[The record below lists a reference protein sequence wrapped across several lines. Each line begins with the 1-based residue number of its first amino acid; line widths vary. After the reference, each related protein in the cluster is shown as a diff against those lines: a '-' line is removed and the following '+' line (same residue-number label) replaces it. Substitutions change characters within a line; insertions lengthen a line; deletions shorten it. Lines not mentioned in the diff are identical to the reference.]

1 MLLTTIFLKGIMSGT
16 GFVFFYEIEC
26 LERYKYI
33 YNERRIT
40 MKKLGFG
47 LMRLPIIGG
56 DHSKIDIDAMK
67 KMVDEFMARGFT
79 YFDTAYVYHGGQS
92 EVAFREAV
100 VKRYPRD
107 AFTVTTKLPL
117 FSKPDRAGMEKIFKE
132 SMERLGVEYID
143 YYWLHAM
150 NKDLYEHAESVDAF
164 GYLKELKAAG
174 KIKHIGFSFHD
185 GPEVL
190 EKMLSEHPEVEYVQL
205 QINYLD
211 WEDGW
216 VRGRRCYEVATRYG
230 KPVIVMEPVKG
241 GALANLPK
249 SAARIFDSY
258 DPKPSYAS
266 WAIRYCAS
274 LDNVMTVLSGMSNLE
289 QVLDNTGY
297 MEDFKPL
304 TEEDYKVIEK
314 VAQNLKFA
322 IPCTA
327 CRYCTDGCP
336 MKISIPDIFALY
348 NEYKRDMKKLPEFRT
363 KYMELTSS
371 SSGKASACI
380 GCEQCKEH
388 CPQNLDIPKLLAECV
403 LELE

>member
-1 MLLTTIFLKGIMSGT
+1 
-16 GFVFFYEIEC
+16 
-26 LERYKYI
+26 
-33 YNERRIT
+33 

-56 DHSKIDIDAMK
+56 DHSKIDLEAVK
-67 KMVDEFMARGFT
+67 KMVDVFLERGFT

-100 VKRYPRD
+100 VKRYPHS
-107 AFTVTTKLPL
+107 AYTVTTKLPL
-117 FSKPDRAGMEKIFKE
+117 FSKPDRAGMEKIFNE
-132 SMERLGVEYID
+132 SMTRLGVDYID
-143 YYWLHAM
+143 YYWLHALS
-150 NKDLYEHAESVDAF
+150 KEIYEHVQNVDAF
-164 GYLKELKAAG
+164 GYISELKAAG
-174 KIKHIGFSFHD
+174 KVKHIGFSFHD
-185 GPEVL
+185 SPELL
-190 EKMLSEHPEVEYVQL
+190 EKILTEHPEVEYVQL

-216 VRGRRCYEVATRYG
+216 VRGRRCYEVATKFG

-249 SAARIFDSY
+249 SAAKIFDDY

-266 WAIRYCAS
+266 WAVRYCAS

-297 MEDFKPL
+297 MQDFKPL
-304 TEEDYKVIEK
+304 TEEDYRVIDKVSK
-314 VAQNLKFA
+314 NLKFA
-322 IPCTA
+322 IPCTG

-336 MKISIPDIFALY
+336 MGISIPDVFTIY
-348 NEYKRDMKKLPEFRT
+348 NDYKRDMKKLPEFRERY
-363 KYMELTSS
+363 KELTKST
-371 SSGKASACI
+371 GRASKCI
-380 GCEQCKEH
+380 GCEQCKNH
-388 CPQNLDIPKLLAECV
+388 CPQNLDIPKLLQECV

>member
-1 MLLTTIFLKGIMSGT
+1 
-16 GFVFFYEIEC
+16 
-26 LERYKYI
+26 
-33 YNERRIT
+33 

-56 DHSKIDIDAMK
+56 DHSNIDIEAVK
-67 KMVDEFMARGFT
+67 RMVDEFISRGFT
-79 YFDTAYVYHGGQS
+79 YFDTAYVYHGGKS

-107 AFTVTTKLPL
+107 AYTITTKLPL
-117 FSKPDRAGMEKIFKE
+117 FSKPDRAGMEKIFNE
-132 SMERLGVEYID
+132 SLDRLGVEYID
-143 YYWLHAM
+143 YYWLHALG
-150 NKDLYEHAESVDAF
+150 KDSYEYAKTVDAF
-164 GYLKELKAAG
+164 GYIMELKEKGLV
-174 KIKHIGFSFHD
+174 KHIGFSFHD

-190 EKMLSEHPEVEYVQL
+190 EKILTEQPDVEFVQL

-216 VRGRRCYEVATRYG
+216 VRGRRCYEVATRFN

-249 SAARIFDSY
+249 TAARIFDEY
-258 DPKPSYAS
+258 DKGPFYAS

-274 LDNVMTVLSGMSNLE
+274 LDNVLTVLSGMSNLE
-289 QVLDNTGY
+289 QVLDNTSY
-297 MEDFKPL
+297 MEEFVPLKP
-304 TEEDYKVIEK
+304 EDYSVIEK

-336 MKISIPDIFALY
+336 MSIQIPDLFSVY
-348 NEYKRDMKKLPEFRT
+348 NEYKREIGKPG
-363 KYMELTSS
+363 KYREKYKEVTA
-371 SSGKASACI
+371 SSGKASDCIAC
-380 GCEQCKEH
+380 GQCSSH
-388 CPQNLDIPKLLAECV
+388 CPQNLDIPTLLADCV
-403 LELE
+403 SELEG

>member
-1 MLLTTIFLKGIMSGT
+1 
-16 GFVFFYEIEC
+16 
-26 LERYKYI
+26 
-33 YNERRIT
+33 

-56 DHSKIDIDAMK
+56 DHSKIDLEAVK
-67 KMVDEFMARGFT
+67 KMVDVFLERGFT

-100 VKRYPRD
+100 VKRYPHS
-107 AFTVTTKLPL
+107 AYTVTTKLPL
-117 FSKPDRAGMEKIFKE
+117 FSKPDRAGMEKIFNE
-132 SMERLGVEYID
+132 SMTRLGVDYID
-143 YYWLHAM
+143 YYWLHALS
-150 NKDLYEHAESVDAF
+150 KDIYEHVQKVDAF
-164 GYLKELKAAG
+164 GYISELKAAG
-174 KIKHIGFSFHD
+174 KVKHIGFSFHD
-185 GPEVL
+185 SPELL
-190 EKMLSEHPEVEYVQL
+190 EKILTEHPEVEYVQL

-216 VRGRRCYEVATRYG
+216 VRGGRCYEVATKFG

-249 SAARIFDSY
+249 SAAKIFDDY

-266 WAIRYCAS
+266 WAVRYCAS

-297 MEDFKPL
+297 MQDFKPL
-304 TEEDYKVIEK
+304 TEEDYKVIDK
-314 VAQNLKFA
+314 VSKNLKFA
-322 IPCTA
+322 IPCTG

-336 MKISIPDIFALY
+336 MGISIPDVFTIY
-348 NEYKRDMKKLPEFRT
+348 NDYKRDMKKLPEFRERY
-363 KYMELTSS
+363 KELTKST
-371 SSGKASACI
+371 GRASTCI
-380 GCEQCKEH
+380 GCEQCKNH
-388 CPQNLDIPKLLAECV
+388 CPQNLDIPKLLQECV